1 MKEEDSFPLRRNLG
15 KQILIIYFTFVGLV
29 VVGLLLF
36 ELFAG
41 RRLEADVW
49 AAQLSLAHA
58 VAQETNA
65 EMANALETVRELAG
79 YPEVM
84 RADTAGMQE
93 VFRTVMSGRSD
104 INLTYRLD
112 AQGMMLFHYP
122 IAPESTVGRDFSFRD
137 YFQAAL
143 TADAPLVSNGRI
155 SPTTNEAVATAVMP
169 IRDAHNQFLGVVAT
183 NLRLQSLSN
192 ALTSIAGEFRPEEQF
207 NILIVDASGQV
218 IAHSDAALLL
228 QSGLETMPDV
238 VKAVL
243 AQETGDQ
250 VAFDEKGVERL
261 YGFVPISNIGWGVVV
276 SRPTAVAFATLYAF
290 RRGAIVAIAV
300 FLGSGVLFWIALSRR
315 VIKPLEMLAEFS
327 QSLRE
332 GQALSAEFRSSSDM
346 SSLTSRPDQMG
357 LLMRS
362 LTSMQQAIEARL
374 NELSTLLDTS
384 AAVVS
389 SLDQQTVLDRI
400 LEQVERLMGV
410 QMSAIFA
417 QDAAKGIF
425 RVYAS
430 RGLPDWYVERATVN
444 PNDPGSV
451 TMRTIRSGQPIQIS
465 DTMTNP
471 SYTLYRERARS
482 AGYRSVLAVPLPA
495 QYTPP
500 AALLVFRPDVHQFS
514 SREINLLSS
523 FANHAT
529 MAIENAALY
538 AHSDMRLQEQ
548 TRRLEAL
555 IQSMQDGLI
564 LENLDGHVM
573 YANRTIEVLSGMKL
587 EAIRGQSVEM
597 LMDRILQHVRDKEA
611 VWYAIAAA
619 LEGGRARRLQFSM
632 EGPDKTS
639 YWRLKLFDVTD
650 PEGTL
655 MGRGRILQ
663 DITQRYEVDRM
674 KSSLISTVS
683 HELRT
688 PLAAIK
694 GYATTLLADDVKWD
708 DDSQHEFLN
717 IISNETDHLSQL
729 VDDLLDMSRIE
740 AGSLTV
746 SRSACDLSEL
756 VQRAAQRAHP
766 RPGAR
771 LHVQLP
777 PDMPPLYADPKRIE
791 AVLRNLIENAAKYS
805 GEASPIYVQAEV
817 GETAVT
823 IRIIDEGP
831 GIPPEHGRNIFT
843 SFYRID
849 NGMTRRTS
857 GAGLGL
863 SISRGFVQAHGGQI
877 LMEPRETGTCIAFS
891 LPMLMERIERDE

>member
-1 MKEEDSFPLRRNLG
+1 MREDSFPLRRNLG
-15 KQILIIYFTFVGLV
+15 KQILIIYFAFVGLV
-29 VVGLLLF
+29 LVGLLLF
-36 ELFAG
+36 EVFAG
-41 RRLEADVW
+41 QRLEADVR
-49 AAQLSLAHA
+49 AGQLSLANA
-58 VAQETNA
+58 VAQETSA
-65 EMANALETVRELAG
+65 EMENALETVRRLAA
-79 YPEVM
+79 YPAVIE
-84 RADTAGMQE
+84 ADAGEME
-93 VFRTVMSGRSD
+93 AVFRTVMSGRRD

-112 AQGMMLFHYP
+112 AEGTMLFHYP

-143 TADAPLVSNGRI
+143 TANSPVVSKGRI

-169 IRDAHNQFLGVVAT
+169 IRTPDNQFQGLVAT

-192 ALTSIAGEFRPEEQF
+192 ALSSIAGEYRPEEQF
-207 NILIVDASGQV
+207 HILIVDATGQV
-218 IAHSDAALLL
+218 IAHSDPALLL
-228 QSGLETMPDV
+228 RNSAETIPNV
-238 VKAVL
+238 ISAVL
-243 AQETGDQ
+243 AQESGDQ
-250 VAFDEKGVERL
+250 IATDENGVERL
-261 YGFVPISNIGWGVVV
+261 YGYVPISNVGWGVVV
-276 SRPTAVAFATLYAF
+276 SRPTAVAFATLNAF
-290 RRGAIVAIAV
+290 RRGALIAIAV
-300 FLGSGVLFWIALSRR
+300 FLGSGVLFWLALSRR
-315 VIKPLEMLAEFS
+315 VIKPLELLADFS
-327 QSLRE
+327 QSLRD
-332 GQALSAEFRSSSDM
+332 GHALSVDAHDM

-362 LTSMQQAIEARL
+362 LTRMQQAIEARL

-400 LEQVERLMGV
+400 LEQVERLMDV

-417 QDAAKGIF
+417 QDETKGIF

-430 RGLPDWYVERATVN
+430 RGLPDWYMERATVN

-451 TMRTIRSGQPIQIS
+451 TLRTIRSGQPIQIS

-471 SYTLYRERARS
+471 SYTLFRDRAQA

-495 QYTPP
+495 QYTPS
-500 AALLVFRPDVHQFS
+500 AALLVFRPDVHKFS
-514 SREINLLSS
+514 NREINLLSS

-538 AHSDMRLQEQ
+538 ARSDTRLQEQ

-573 YANRTIEVLSGMKL
+573 YANRAIELLSGMKY
-587 EAIRGQSVEM
+587 ESIRGQSVEW
-597 LMDRILQHVRDKEA
+597 LMDHILQHVRDKEA
-611 VWYAIAAA
+611 ICFAIAAA
-619 LEGGRARRLQFSM
+619 LEGGRARRLEFSM
-632 EGPDKTS
+632 EGPEKTS

-655 MGRGRILQ
+655 IGRGRILQ

-694 GYATTLLADDVKWD
+694 GYATTLLADDVQWD
-708 DDSQHEFLN
+708 DDSQYEFLN
-717 IISNETDHLSQL
+717 IISTESDHLSQL

-740 AGSLTV
+740 AGNLTV
-746 SRSACDLSEL
+746 SRVACDVSEL
-756 VQRAAQRAHP
+756 VEQAAQRAHP
-766 RPGAR
+766 HPGDR
-771 LHVQLP
+771 LHVELP
-777 PDMPPLYADPKRIE
+777 PEMPPIYADPKRIE
-791 AVLRNLIENAAKYS
+791 AVLRNLIENAAKY
-805 GEASPIYVQAEV
+805 GGDELPIYVQAEV

-831 GIPPEHGRNIFT
+831 GIPVEQSRKIFT
-843 SFYRID
+843 SFYRVD
-849 NGMTRRTS
+849 NGLTRNTS

-863 SISRGFVQAHGGQI
+863 SISRGFIQAHGGRI
-877 LMEPRETGTCIAFS
+877 WVEPRETGTCIAFS
-891 LPMLMERIERDE
+891 LPMLMEEVEKGE